1 MGRIHR
7 IGQDRSVYYYNFV
20 INDTIDGYIIRRLL
34 DKMESIMNA
43 IGEKI
48 YDVIGKRLVNEE
60 EIINLYEELL
70 RLPKEKWAAKIKQ
83 IDGIIEEKK
92 RILNQINELLLG
104 YRLDRTKLEDMKKNI
119 QGIITKDEVRMGQNL
134 VLRWNCRYCNTDNIM
149 GTHKSVKSNHRRQ
162 IISC

>member
-134 VLRWNCRYCNTDNIM
+134 VSR
-149 GTHKSVKSNHRRQ
+149 
-162 IISC
+162 